1 MQKRDEPSCQ
11 KERSDSIK
19 VLKYGVQSRAY
30 GVN

>member
-1 MQKRDEPSCQ
+1 MQKRDEAAP

-19 VLKYGVQSRAY
+19 VLKYGVQTRTY